1 MLNFIYITL
10 FISAAPTQTH
20 VSVVQYKHVHNK
32 ISPLFQK
39 AKNLRAKQ
47 TRQENWQGKRRLRT
61 PISHGAIQAHLT
73 LVNGSNVLSLRY
85 TGIGLHFI
93 ECTQRDMEYPWHK
106 GGLSLSLLHTI
117 QRC

>member
-47 TRQENWQGKRRLRT
+47 TRQENCQGKRRLRT

-73 LVNGSNVLSLRY
+73 LVNGGNVLSLRY

-93 ECTQRDMEYPWHK
+93 
-106 GGLSLSLLHTI
+106 
-117 QRC
+117 